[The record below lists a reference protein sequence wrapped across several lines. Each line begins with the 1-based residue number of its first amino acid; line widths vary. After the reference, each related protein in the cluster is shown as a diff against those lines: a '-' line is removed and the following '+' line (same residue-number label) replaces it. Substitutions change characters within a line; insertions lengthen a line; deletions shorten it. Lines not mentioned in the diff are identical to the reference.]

1 MANEDNSNGPRFVWT
16 FPLIR
21 RFQSKSS
28 VVDFGQSASKVSNT
42 VDSVRE
48 SSPVRDKVSNTLSS
62 DDETNNSVD
71 KLMSEVEDVQEDS
84 ESVFGDSY
92 GQEGDSILGPD
103 NVVEMGS
110 DVFIPVRMEVDEGE
124 EVTWVNNDNVAHRV
138 VSTSGEEISSDQIEP
153 GEEFT
158 HTFDDEGVTKYI
170 DSMVGGDEMCG
181 AVIVGD
187 TEVDGPLR
195 CEEDVDRELFDE
207 SEDEPEDD
215 SLRTM
220 SAAVEDKEDMDVGF

>member
-1 MANEDNSNGPRFVWT
+1 MASEGDSGPRFVWT

-21 RFQSKSS
+21 RFHTKNS
-28 VVDFGQSASKVSNT
+28 VIDFGQSASTVSNT

-48 SSPVRDKVSNTLSS
+48 SSPVRDKVSDTLTSEE
-62 DDETNNSVD
+62 DTTDESVD
-71 KLMSEVEDVQEDS
+71 ELMSEVEDVQEDS
-84 ESVFGDSY
+84 ESVFGGSY

-110 DVFIPVRMEVDEGE
+110 DVFIPIRVEVDEGE

-153 GEEFT
+153 EEEFT

>member
-1 MANEDNSNGPRFVWT
+1 MASEGDSGPRFVWT

-21 RFQSKSS
+21 RFQTKNS
-28 VVDFGQSASKVSNT
+28 VIDFGQSASTVSNT

-48 SSPVRDKVSNTLSS
+48 SSPVRDKVSDTLTSEEDS
-62 DDETNNSVD
+62 TDESVD
-71 KLMSEVEDVQEDS
+71 ELMSEVENVQEDS

-110 DVFIPVRMEVDEGE
+110 DVFIPVRMEVGEGE

-158 HTFDDEGVTKYI
+158 HTFDGEGVTKYI
-170 DSMVGGDEMCG
+170 DSMIGGDEMCG